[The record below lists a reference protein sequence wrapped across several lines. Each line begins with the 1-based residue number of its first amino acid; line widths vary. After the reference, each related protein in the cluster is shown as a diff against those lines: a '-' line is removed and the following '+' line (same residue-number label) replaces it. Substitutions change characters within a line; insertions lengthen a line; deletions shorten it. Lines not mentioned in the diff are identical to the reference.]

1 VIGVLTVHLRLAG
14 CSSLKEKRGRI
25 KPVLARLRREF
36 NVAVAEVGLQDSWQE
51 TVISCVTVG
60 NEGSFVQSALS
71 SVLAW
76 IRGNWPDGMV
86 EDQRVEL
93 IA

>member
-1 VIGVLTVHLRLAG
+1 MIGVLTVHLHLAA

-36 NVAVAEVGLQDSWQE
+36 NVGVAEVGMQDSWQDA
-51 TVISCVTVG
+51 VISCVTVG
-60 NEGSFVQSALS
+60 NEGAFVQSALS

-86 EDQRVEL
+86 EDQHIEL
-93 IA
+93 VA